1 MALRIYTIGHSTR
14 PITEF
19 LEMLAA
25 HGVRRLVDVRTVPRS
40 GHNPQYG
47 KQALSASL
55 EARGIRYQHLPGL
68 GGLRRPRPDS
78 VNHGWRNSSF
88 RGYADYMQTP
98 EFLQSLEALIAVGAN
113 GPTAI
118 MCAEA
123 VPWRCHRS
131 LIADALIVRGIEAV
145 EIQSAIKTSPLTL
158 HPFARVRGVEITYP
172 SETAQGTL
180 DLSADTDPVKATEEV
195 RDGR

>member
-14 PITEF
+14 PIAEF

-47 KQALSASL
+47 KEALSAAL
-55 EARGIRYQHLPGL
+55 EAQGIRYQHLPGL

-78 VNHGWRNSSF
+78 VNRGWRNTSF

-98 EFLQSLEALIAVGAN
+98 EFANSLDALIAVAADE
-113 GPTAI
+113 PTVI

-145 EIQSAIKTSPLTL
+145 EIESATRTSLLTL
-158 HPFARVRGVEITYP
+158 HPWAQVRGLEITYP
-172 SETAQGTL
+172 SESAQGTL
-180 DLSADTDPVKATEEV
+180 DLSANTDPVKATEE
-195 RDGR
+195 R

>member
-14 PITEF
+14 PVAEF

-47 KQALSASL
+47 KEALAAAV
-55 EARGIRYQHLPGL
+55 EAQGIRYQHLPGL

-78 VNHGWRNSSF
+78 VNAGWRNTSF

-98 EFLQSLEALIAVGAN
+98 AFASSLDVLITVAQE
-113 GPTAI
+113 PTAI

-145 EIQSAIKTSPLTL
+145 EIESATRTHLLTL
-158 HPFARVRGVEITYP
+158 HPWAQVCGVEITYP
-172 SETAQGTL
+172 SESAQGTL
-180 DLSADTDPVKATEEV
+180 DLSANTDPVETTQEAPRKH
-195 RDGR
+195 